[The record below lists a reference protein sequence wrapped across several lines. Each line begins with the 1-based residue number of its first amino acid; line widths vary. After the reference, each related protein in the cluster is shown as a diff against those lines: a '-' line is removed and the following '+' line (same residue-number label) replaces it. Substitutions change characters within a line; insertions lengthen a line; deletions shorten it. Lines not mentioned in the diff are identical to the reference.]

1 MSTALIWFR
10 RDLRLT
16 GNPALARA
24 CEQHRTVIPVFI
36 WAPDEEAPWQPGGAS
51 RWWLH
56 YSLKSLSG
64 ALASLGSPLVIR
76 SGPSLAELR
85 SLVKETGAEAVYWN
99 RLYEPALIARD
110 KRIKEALRSD
120 GLDAESHN
128 GALWFEPWEMKTG
141 AGEPYRVFTP
151 FWKSMQTK
159 LVPRRIAPAPEQIAG
174 PAKSVDSLSLDALEL
189 LPKIPW
195 DRSFYEHWK
204 PGEAGALAR
213 LEAFCEDDIA
223 RYQDERDFPAQA
235 STSRLSPHLHFGE
248 VSPDQ
253 IHVRVQRLL
262 AENPGAGVLKNAG
275 GFLREVAWRE
285 FAHHLLFHFP
295 HTPLEPM
302 YEKFGRLPW
311 RTDTAA
317 DLRAWQRGRTGIP
330 IVDAG
335 LRELWTTGIMHN
347 RVRMIAASLLTKNLL
362 IHWHEGARW
371 FWDTLVDAS
380 LANNTLGWQ
389 WVAGSGADAAP
400 YYRIFNPVLQSRKFD
415 GAGRYIRRWV
425 PELAKLPDDALHAP
439 WEAPPTVLAA
449 AGIQFGRDYP
459 RPVVDLAETRTRALA
474 AYERMKGDTEPA

>member
-10 RDLRLT
+10 RDLRLA
-16 GNPALARA
+16 GNPALAAA
-24 CEQHRTVIPVFI
+24 CEQHEHVVPVFI
-36 WAPDEEAPWQPGGAS
+36 WAPEEEAPWAPGGAS

-56 YSLKSLSG
+56 HSLQALG
-64 ALASLGSPLVIR
+64 ADLGRLGSPLVLR
-76 SGPSLAELR
+76 AGDSLAELR
-85 SLVKETGAEAVYWN
+85 QLARQTGAEAVYWN

-110 KRIKEALRSD
+110 KRIKEALRAD
-120 GLDAESHN
+120 GLEAESHN

-151 FWKSMQTK
+151 FWKNMQTK
-159 LVPRRIAPAPEQIAG
+159 LAPRRIAPAPERMAA
-174 PAKSVDSLSLDALEL
+174 PERAPESLPLEALQL
-189 LPKIPW
+189 LPNIPW
-195 DRSFYEHWK
+195 DRGFYDRWT
-204 PGEAGALAR
+204 PGENGALAR
-213 LEAFCEDDIA
+213 LEAFCDEAIA
-223 RYQDERDFPAQA
+223 HYQDERDFPAKD

-248 VSPDQ
+248 ISPDQ
-253 IHVRVQRLL
+253 IHARVRRVLS
-262 AENPGAGVLKNAG
+262 ENPGAGVLKNAE

-311 RTDTAA
+311 RTDTDA

-335 LRELWTTGIMHN
+335 LRELWTTGILHN

-389 WVAGSGADAAP
+389 WVAGCGADAAP
-400 YYRIFNPVLQSRKFD
+400 YYRIFNPVLQSKKFD
-415 GAGRYIRRWV
+415 GVGAYIRRWV
-425 PELAKLPDDALHAP
+425 PELTKLPDEDLHAP
-439 WEAPPTVLAA
+439 WQAAPATLAA
-449 AGIQFGRDYP
+449 AGIQLGRDYP
-459 RPVVDLAETRTRALA
+459 HPIVDLGETRERALA
-474 AYERMKGDTEPA
+474 AYQQIRSS